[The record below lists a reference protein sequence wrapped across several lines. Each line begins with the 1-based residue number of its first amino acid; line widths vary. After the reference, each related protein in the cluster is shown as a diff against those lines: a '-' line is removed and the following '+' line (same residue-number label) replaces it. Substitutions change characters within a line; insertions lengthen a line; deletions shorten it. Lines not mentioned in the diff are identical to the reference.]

1 MNRFERGRGRFL
13 RVWILGV
20 GLIGAAT
27 PAAAAEELALTSPE
41 SAGLSAQRLAQM
53 EQAIRAGDFKQ
64 VTSVLVARGGR
75 LAYERYFDANGV
87 EGLRNTRSATKTV
100 TGMLVGAAIDRKLLP
115 GVGARVLPYF
125 KDRQPLQNPD
135 VRKQQ
140 ITVEDF
146 LTMSSL
152 LECNDWNEFSRGNEE
167 RMYLV
172 EDWVR
177 FTLDL
182 PIRGFPSWS
191 PKPADSPYGRSF
203 SYCTAGVAT
212 LGFLLERAVKQP
224 LDKFAD
230 QVLFAPLG
238 ITERQW
244 VRSPSGTVQ
253 TGGGLRLRG
262 RDLLALA
269 QLALDGGKRGGTRVI
284 DPAWVATS
292 IQPHARID
300 EATEY
305 GYLWW
310 LKDLPWHGKRV
321 RVVFMSGNGGNK
333 IGLVP
338 DLGLT
343 FVISS
348 NNYGARGMHEQTE
361 RVLVESVL
369 ASVKP

>member
-1 MNRFERGRGRFL
+1 M
-13 RVWILGV
+13 
-20 GLIGAAT
+20 GAALAVGMLVLG
-27 PAAAAEELALTSPE
+27 AAGSGAAWTQVDPSTQGIDRAPLEALE
-41 SAGLSAQRLAQM
+41 AQVSSGKLVKLT
-53 EQAIRAGDFKQ
+53 G
-64 VTSVLVARGGR
+64 VLVARHGQ
-75 LAYERYFDANGV
+75 LVFERYFGGADAGT
-87 EGLRNTRSATKTV
+87 LLDTRSATKTV

-115 GVGARVLPYF
+115 GVGAWVLPYF

-338 DLGLT
+338 DLGLA

-348 NNYGARGMHEQTE
+348 SNYGARGMHEQTE

>member
-1 MNRFERGRGRFL
+1 M
-13 RVWILGV
+13 
-20 GLIGAAT
+20 GAAL
-27 PAAAAEELALTSPE
+27 AIGVLVLLGAAESGAAWTQVDPSTEGIDRAPLDALQ
-41 SAGLSAQRLAQM
+41 G
-53 EQAIRAGDFKQ
+53 Q
-64 VTSVLVARGGR
+64 VSSGKWVKLTSVLVARHGQ
-75 LAYERYFDANGV
+75 LVFERYFGGAEVGTLLD
-87 EGLRNTRSATKTV
+87 TRSATKTV
-100 TGMLVGAAIDRKLLP
+100 AGMLVGAAIDRKLLP
-115 GVGARVLPYF
+115 GTGAKVLPYF

-135 VRKQQ
+135 PRKQQ

-191 PKPADSPYGRSF
+191 PRPAESPYGRSF

-212 LGFLLERAVKQP
+212 LGFLLERAVKEP
-224 LDKFAD
+224 LDRFAD
-230 QVLFAPLG
+230 RVLFAPLG
-238 ITERQW
+238 ISERQW
-244 VRSPSGTVQ
+244 VRSPAGTVQ

-269 QLALDGGKRGGTRVI
+269 QLALDGGRRGTTRVL

-292 IQPHARID
+292 IRPHARID

-310 LKDLPWHGKRV
+310 LKDLPWQGKQV
-321 RVVFMSGNGGNK
+321 RVVYMSGNGGNK
-333 IGLVP
+333 VGFVP
-338 DLGLT
+338 ELGLS

-361 RVLVESVL
+361 RVLVEAVL

>member
-1 MNRFERGRGRFL
+1 MGAAL
-13 RVWILGV
+13 AVGV
-20 GLIGAAT
+20 GVLVGAAGSG
-27 PAAAAEELALTSPE
+27 AAWTQVDPSTEGIDRAPLEALQ
-41 SAGLSAQRLAQM
+41 G
-53 EQAIRAGDFKQ
+53 Q
-64 VTSVLVARGGR
+64 VSSGKWVKLTSVLVARHGQ
-75 LAYERYFDANGV
+75 LVFERYFGGADAGT
-87 EGLRNTRSATKTV
+87 LLDTRSATKTV
-100 TGMLVGAAIDRKLLP
+100 AGMLVGAAIDRKLLS
-115 GVGARVLPYF
+115 GTGAKVLPYF
-125 KDRQPLQNPD
+125 KDRRPFQNPD
-135 VRKQQ
+135 PRKEQ

-172 EDWVR
+172 EDWAR

-191 PKPADSPYGRSF
+191 PRPAESPHGRSF

-212 LGFLLERAVKQP
+212 LGFLLERAVKEP
-224 LDKFAD
+224 LDQFAD
-230 QVLFAPLG
+230 RVLFAPLG
-238 ITERQW
+238 ISERQW
-244 VRSPSGTVQ
+244 VRSPTGTVQ

-269 QLALDGGKRGGTRVI
+269 QLALDDGRRGTTRVL
-284 DPAWVATS
+284 DPSWVATS
-292 IQPHARID
+292 IRPHARID

-310 LKDLPWHGKRV
+310 LKDLPWQGKQV
-321 RVVFMSGNGGNK
+321 RVVYMSGNGGNK
-333 IGLVP
+333 VGFVP
-338 DLGLT
+338 ELGLS

-361 RVLVESVL
+361 RLLVEAVL